1 MSFLSP
7 NSWSAVILLQPN
19 ANASLVQTKAY
30 PFNNHCLD
38 KFILSLVWLW
48 IDAYHFIFFVN
59 KDYCIFQSHWLI
71 ILFLFHPTISF
82 YLLLCNWQNTLVG
95 VTFVAVVELTSTW
108 PSNSSIDFGT
118 LLDVDILRKMWSCL
132 TGIVI
137 NWKQDEDVY
146 SKNMEKNKLFR
157 NSNMD
162 HGAAH
167 KKK

>member
-1 MSFLSP
+1 M
-7 NSWSAVILLQPN
+7 
-19 ANASLVQTKAY
+19 
-30 PFNNHCLD
+30 
-38 KFILSLVWLW
+38 
-48 IDAYHFIFFVN
+48 
-59 KDYCIFQSHWLI
+59 
-71 ILFLFHPTISF
+71 
-82 YLLLCNWQNTLVG
+82 VG

-146 SKNMEKNKLFR
+146 SKNMEKKNKLFR
-157 NSNMD
+157 NSSMD